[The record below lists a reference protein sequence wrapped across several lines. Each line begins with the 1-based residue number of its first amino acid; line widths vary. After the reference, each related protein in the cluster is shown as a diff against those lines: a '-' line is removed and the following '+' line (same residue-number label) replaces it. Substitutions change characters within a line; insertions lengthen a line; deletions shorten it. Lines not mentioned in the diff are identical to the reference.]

1 MRERERE
8 RENVT
13 PNKSRS
19 SNLELLRILSMFMII
34 AHHYAYH
41 GGFILSDSV
50 LTMNKIIVQFLSLGG
65 KIGVICF
72 ILITGYFMIS
82 STFKFKKLLK
92 LILEVLVYSIGI
104 MLIFYLLGFAE
115 LNLKDLVRCILPISH
130 SLYWFVTTY
139 VVLYI
144 LSPFIN
150 KFIGACSQKEH
161 LAVLAVLLLLSSLL
175 PTFLLGSLGIGNVGL
190 FILFYIIAA
199 YIRLYPGS
207 MKGVF
212 NNMNSALILTVS
224 SFGLLFISVIVFDI
238 MGLIIPI
245 FSQHAT
251 YFMNLSSP
259 LAILCAVSLFLLF
272 KNLQIGENKFINR
285 IALSM
290 FGVYLI
296 HDNLFVRTLLWNQ
309 IFQNTSYFDSAF
321 LLLHAFIAIT
331 ITFVVCVVI
340 DQIRIICIEKPVFL
354 LIDRIENRFAV
365 AFLRLKQ
372 SLSGIVSKYLL

>member
-1 MRERERE
+1 
-8 RENVT
+8 
-13 PNKSRS
+13 
-19 SNLELLRILSMFMII
+19 
-34 AHHYAYH
+34 
-41 GGFILSDSV
+41 
-50 LTMNKIIVQFLSLGG
+50 
-65 KIGVICF
+65 
-72 ILITGYFMIS
+72 MIS

-224 SFGLLFISVIVFDI
+224 SFGLLFLSVIVFDI
-238 MGLIIPI
+238 IGLIIPI

-272 KNLQIGENKFINR
+272 KNLQIGENRFINR

-296 HDNLFVRTLLWNQ
+296 HDNLFVRPLLWNQ

-331 ITFVVCVVI
+331 ITFVVCVVV
-340 DQIRIICIEKPVFL
+340 DQIRIICIEKPVFF

-365 AFLRLKQ
+365 ALLRLKQ